1 MKLKGESGFRDNRA
15 DGPCESAEGRR
26 SFAGAVRHLAAVNAL
41 VCLVAAVGGGC
52 ASREPSFFERMLSGN
67 PEEGRGLS
75 PELRLEC
82 SHPAAEVLLD
92 GVLQGHCADFT
103 GQGLALS
110 EGAHFVEVRL
120 PGHLPFEAVVEPG
133 RARMSLRV
141 DLVAVR

>member
-1 MKLKGESGFRDNRA
+1 MKVDGKSGVRGNRA
-15 DGPCESAEGRR
+15 KRRCEL
-26 SFAGAVRHLAAVNAL
+26 AGGCRDVWGGARQIAAAL
-41 VCLVAAVGGGC
+41 SLSCLVAVVGSGC
-52 ASREPSFFERMLSGN
+52 AAREPSFFERMLSGN
-67 PEEGRGLS
+67 PEEGRALS

-120 PGHLPFEAVVEPG
+120 PGHLPFEAMVEPG